1 MKKSFLIILTII
13 IVILCLIYYKYTE
26 YKNKN
31 NEIKKYNS
39 DYEFLFNK
47 EVTGIELTS
56 CINKAIDNNEKNKVS
71 KDANGFYLQNDESS
85 ISIEIKITDLEEEKM
100 FKMEQF
106 YQNNMVTFL
115 SYYDNIKFK
124 CTEIKYNSK
133 KKVSYLLFEQISN

>member
-1 MKKSFLIILTII
+1 MKKSFLIILSII

-26 YKNKN
+26 YKSKN
-31 NEIKKYNS
+31 NEIKKFNS
-39 DYEFLFNK
+39 DYELFLNK

-71 KDANGFYLQNDESS
+71 KDANGFYLQNDKNS
-85 ISIEIKITDLEEEKM
+85 ISIDIKITDLEEEKIL
-100 FKMEQF
+100 KMEQF

-124 CTEIKYNSK
+124 CTEIKYNSN
-133 KKVSYLLFEQISN
+133 KKVCYLLFEQISN

>member
-26 YKNKN
+26 YKSKN
-31 NEIKKYNS
+31 NEIKKFNS
-39 DYEFLFNK
+39 DYEFFLNK

-56 CINKAIDNNEKNKVS
+56 CINRAIDNNEKNKVS
-71 KDANGFYLQNDESS
+71 KDGNGFYIPNDENGL
-85 ISIEIKITDLEEEKM
+85 SIEIKITDLEEEKV
-100 FKMEQF
+100 FKMEQI

-124 CTEIKYNSK
+124 STDIKYNSK
-133 KKVSYLLFEQISN
+133 KKVCYLLFEQISN

>member
-71 KDANGFYLQNDESS
+71 KDGNGFYIPNDENG
-85 ISIEIKITDLEEEKM
+85 ISIEIKITDLEEEKV
-100 FKMEQF
+100 FKMEQI

-124 CTEIKYNSK
+124 STDIKYNSK
-133 KKVSYLLFEQISN
+133 KKVCYLLFEQISN